1 MIIKSFEAD
10 QIKSKY
16 YKSILL
22 YGVNQGLKD
31 ELIKSSILKDFTGEI
46 LKYDEPE
53 VLDRSEIILESLLNG
68 SLFNEQKLILISRCS
83 NKIYSFIEKFLEKD
97 ISQVLVVL
105 NSENLDKKSKLR
117 ALYEKSKDLI
127 CVPFY
132 EDNQQSLSIFANRYL
147 QSKNI
152 KLSREILNLIIE
164 RSQGDRGNLKNELEK
179 IENLSLTKKNIS
191 NEDIIDITNLS
202 ENYTIFEL
210 VDNYLAKNQKK
221 VSKII
226 NENNFVNDDSIIILR
241 TLLSRS
247 KRLLKLKNM
256 QNVNKSID
264 DTIAVFRPPIFWK
277 ERDIVKQQMSK
288 WSEDEVKE
296 KIFEISNL
304 EILIKRSTSSINLV
318 SDLISNY

>member
-1 MIIKSFEAD
+1 MIIKSFEVEK
-10 QIKSKY
+10 IKSKN

-22 YGVNQGLKD
+22 YGINQGLKD
-31 ELIKSSILKDFTGEI
+31 ELIKSSILNDFSGEI
-46 LKYDEPE
+46 LKYDEAE
-53 VLDRSEIILESLLNG
+53 VLEKSEIILESLLNG
-68 SLFNEQKLILISRCS
+68 SLFDEQKLILISRCS
-83 NKIYSFIEKFLEKD
+83 NKIYSFVDKFLEKD

-117 ALYEKSKDLI
+117 TLYEKSKDLI

-132 EDNQQSLSIFANRYL
+132 EDNQQSLSIFANKYL
-147 QSKNI
+147 QNRNI

-164 RSQGDRGNLKNELEK
+164 RSQGDRGNLQNELQK
-179 IENLSLTKKNIS
+179 IENLSLSKKNIS
-191 NEDIIDITNLS
+191 NEDIINITNLA
-202 ENYTIFEL
+202 ENYTVFEL

-264 DTIAVFRPPIFWK
+264 DTIAAFRPPIFWK
-277 ERDIVKQQMSK
+277 EKDIVKQQMSN

>member
-1 MIIKSFEAD
+1 MIIKSFEFEK
-10 QIKSKY
+10 IKSKN

-31 ELIKSSILKDFTGEI
+31 ELIKSAILKDFSGEI
-46 LKYDEPE
+46 LKYDESE
-53 VLDRSEIILESLLNG
+53 VIEKSEIILESFLNG
-68 SLFNEQKLILISRCS
+68 SLFDDQKLILISRCS
-83 NKIYSFIEKFLEKD
+83 NKIYPFIEKFLEKD
-97 ISQVLVVL
+97 ISQAMIVL

-132 EDNQQSLSIFANRYL
+132 EDNQQSLSIFANKYL
-147 QSKNI
+147 QNKNI
-152 KLSREILNLIIE
+152 KLSREILNLVIE
-164 RSQGDRGNLKNELEK
+164 RSQGDRGNLKNELHK
-179 IENLSLTKKNIS
+179 IENLSFSKKNIS
-191 NEDIIDITNLS
+191 NEDIINITNLA
-202 ENYTIFEL
+202 ENYTVFEL

-264 DTIAVFRPPIFWK
+264 DAIAVYKPPIFWK
-277 ERDIVKQQMSK
+277 EKDIVKQQMSN
-288 WSEDEVKE
+288 WSEDEVKK

-304 EILIKRSTSSINLV
+304 EILIKKNSSSINLV

>member
-1 MIIKSFEAD
+1 MIIKSFEFEK
-10 QIKSKY
+10 IKSKN

-31 ELIKSSILKDFTGEI
+31 EIIKSTILKDFSGEV
-46 LKYDEPE
+46 LKYDETE
-53 VLDRSEIILESLLNG
+53 AIEKSEIILESFLNG
-68 SLFNEQKLILISRCS
+68 SLFDKQKIILISRCS
-83 NKIYSFIEKFLEKD
+83 NKIYSFIEKFLGKE
-97 ISQVLVVL
+97 ISQAMLVL

-117 ALYEKSKDLI
+117 ALYEKSKDLV

-132 EDNQQSLSIFANRYL
+132 EDNQQSLGIFANKYL
-147 QSKNI
+147 QNKNI

-164 RSQGDRGNLKNELEK
+164 RSQGDRGNLKNELQK
-179 IENLSLTKKNIS
+179 IENLSLSKKNIS
-191 NEDIIDITNLS
+191 NKDIIKITNLA
-202 ENYTIFEL
+202 ENYTVFEL

-226 NENNFVNDDSIIILR
+226 NENNFENDDSIIILR
-241 TLLSRS
+241 ALLSRS

-264 DTIAVFRPPIFWK
+264 DTIAVCKPPIFWK
-277 ERDIVKQQMSK
+277 EKDIVKQQMSN
-288 WSEDEVKE
+288 WSEDEVKK

-304 EILIKRSTSSINLV
+304 EILIKKNSSSINLV
-318 SDLISNY
+318 SDFISNY

>member
-53 VLDRSEIILESLLNG
+53 VLDRSEIILESLLTG

-191 NEDIIDITNLS
+191 NEDIINITNLS
-202 ENYTIFEL
+202 ENYTVFEL

-226 NENNFVNDDSIIILR
+226 NENNFINDDSILILR
-241 TLLSRS
+241 TLLGRS

-277 ERDIVKQQMSK
+277 EKDIVKQQMSN
-288 WSEDEVKE
+288 WSEEEVKE

-304 EILIKRSTSSINLV
+304 EILIKKNTSSINLV

>member
-1 MIIKSFEAD
+1 MIVKSFEVD
-10 QIKSKY
+10 KIKSKN

-22 YGVNQGLKD
+22 YGVNQGLKE
-31 ELIKSSILKDFTGEI
+31 ELIKTSILKDFSGEM
-46 LKYDEPE
+46 LKYDEAE
-53 VLDRSEIILESLLNG
+53 VLEKSEIILESLLNG
-68 SLFNEQKLILISRCS
+68 SLFDEQKLILISRCS
-83 NKIYSFIEKFLEKD
+83 NKIYSFVDKFLEKD

-117 ALYEKSKDLI
+117 TLYEKSKDLI

-132 EDNQQSLSIFANRYL
+132 EDNQQSLSIFANKYL
-147 QSKNI
+147 QNRNI

-164 RSQGDRGNLKNELEK
+164 RSQGDRGNLQNELQK
-179 IENLSLTKKNIS
+179 VENLSLSKKNIS
-191 NEDIIDITNLS
+191 NEDIINITNLA
-202 ENYTIFEL
+202 ENYTVFEL

-226 NENNFVNDDSIIILR
+226 NENNFVNEDSIIILR

-277 ERDIVKQQMSK
+277 EKDIVKQQMSN

-304 EILIKRSTSSINLV
+304 EILIKKSTSSINLV

>member
-1 MIIKSFEAD
+1 MIIKSFEVD
-10 QIKSKY
+10 KIKSKN

-22 YGVNQGLKD
+22 YGINQGLKD
-31 ELIKSSILKDFTGEI
+31 ELIKSSILNDFSGEI
-46 LKYDEPE
+46 LKYDEAE
-53 VLDRSEIILESLLNG
+53 VLEKSEIILESLLNG
-68 SLFNEQKLILISRCS
+68 SLFDEQKLILISRCS

-117 ALYEKSKDLI
+117 TLYEKSKDLI

-132 EDNQQSLSIFANRYL
+132 EDNQQSLSIFANKYL
-147 QSKNI
+147 QNRNI

-164 RSQGDRGNLKNELEK
+164 RSQGDRGNLQNELQK
-179 IENLSLTKKNIS
+179 IENLSLSKKNIS
-191 NEDIIDITNLS
+191 NEDIINITNLA
-202 ENYTIFEL
+202 ENYTVFEL

-264 DTIAVFRPPIFWK
+264 DTIAAFRPPIFWK
-277 ERDIVKQQMSK
+277 EKDIVKQQMSN

>member
-1 MIIKSFEAD
+1 MIIKSFEVD
-10 QIKSKY
+10 KIKSKN

-22 YGVNQGLKD
+22 YGVNQGLKE
-31 ELIKSSILKDFTGEI
+31 ELIKTSILNDFSGEI
-46 LKYDEPE
+46 LKYDEAE
-53 VLDRSEIILESLLNG
+53 VLEKSEIILESLLNG
-68 SLFNEQKLILISRCS
+68 SLFDEQKLILISRCS
-83 NKIYSFIEKFLEKD
+83 NKIYSFVDKFLEKD

-117 ALYEKSKDLI
+117 TLYEKSKDLI

-132 EDNQQSLSIFANRYL
+132 EDNQQSLSIFANKYL

-164 RSQGDRGNLKNELEK
+164 RSQGDRGNLQNELQK
-179 IENLSLTKKNIS
+179 IENLSLSKKNIS
-191 NEDIIDITNLS
+191 NEDIINITNLA
-202 ENYTIFEL
+202 ENYTVFEL

-277 ERDIVKQQMSK
+277 EKDIVKQQMSN

>member
-1 MIIKSFEAD
+1 MIIKSFETNK
-10 QIKSKY
+10 IKSKNF
-16 YKSILL
+16 KSILL
-22 YGVNQGLKD
+22 YGVNRGSKD
-31 ELIKSSILKDFTGEI
+31 ELIKSFILKDFLGEI

-53 VLDRSEIILESLLNG
+53 VLEKSEIILESLLNR
-68 SLFNEQKLILISRCS
+68 SLFDEHKLILISRCS
-83 NKIYSFIEKFLEKD
+83 NKIHSFIEKFIEKD
-97 ISQVLVVL
+97 ISKVLVVL

-117 ALYEKSKDLI
+117 TLYEKSKDLI
-127 CVPFY
+127 CIPFY
-132 EDNQQSLSIFANRYL
+132 EDNQQSLGIFAKNYL
-147 QSKNI
+147 QSRNI

-164 RSQGDRGNLKNELEK
+164 RSQGDRGNLQNELQK
-179 IENLSLTKKNIS
+179 VENLSLSKKNIS
-191 NEDIIDITNLS
+191 NEDIINITNLA
-202 ENYTIFEL
+202 ENYTVFEL

-277 ERDIVKQQMSK
+277 EKDIVKQQMSN

-304 EILIKRSTSSINLV
+304 EILIKRNSSSINLV
-318 SDLISNY
+318 SDLLNNY

>member
-1 MIIKSFEAD
+1 MIIKFFEVD
-10 QIKSKY
+10 KIKSKN

-22 YGVNQGLKD
+22 YGINQGLKD
-31 ELIKSSILKDFTGEI
+31 ELIKSSILKDFSGEI
-46 LKYDEPE
+46 LKYDEAE
-53 VLDRSEIILESLLNG
+53 VLEKSEIILESLLNG

-83 NKIYSFIEKFLEKD
+83 NKIYSFIEKFFEKD
-97 ISQVLVVL
+97 ISQVLIVL

-117 ALYEKSKDLI
+117 TLYEKSKDLI

-132 EDNQQSLSIFANRYL
+132 EDNQQNLSIFANKYL

-152 KLSREILNLIIE
+152 KLSREIVNLIIE
-164 RSQGDRGNLKNELEK
+164 RSQGDRGNLQNELQK
-179 IENLSLTKKNIS
+179 VENLSLSKKNIS
-191 NEDIIDITNLS
+191 NEDIINITNLA
-202 ENYTIFEL
+202 ENYTVFEL

-264 DTIAVFRPPIFWK
+264 DAIAAFRPPIFWK
-277 ERDIVKQQMSK
+277 EKDIVKQQMSN
-288 WSEDEVKE
+288 WSEEKVKE

>member
-1 MIIKSFEAD
+1 MIIKSFEFEK
-10 QIKSKY
+10 IKSKN

-31 ELIKSSILKDFTGEI
+31 ELIKSAILKDFSGEI
-46 LKYDEPE
+46 LKYDESE
-53 VLDRSEIILESLLNG
+53 VIEKSEIILESFLNG
-68 SLFNEQKLILISRCS
+68 SLFDDQKLILISRCS
-83 NKIYSFIEKFLEKD
+83 NKIYPFIEKFLEKE
-97 ISQVLVVL
+97 ISQAMIVL

-132 EDNQQSLSIFANRYL
+132 EDNQQSLSIFANKYL
-147 QSKNI
+147 QNKNI
-152 KLSREILNLIIE
+152 NLSREILNLVIE
-164 RSQGDRGNLKNELEK
+164 RSQGDRGNLKNELHK
-179 IENLSLTKKNIS
+179 IENLSLSKKNIS
-191 NEDIIDITNLS
+191 NEDIINITNLA
-202 ENYTIFEL
+202 ENYTVFEL

-264 DTIAVFRPPIFWK
+264 DAIAVYKPPIFWK
-277 ERDIVKQQMSK
+277 EKDIVKQQMSN
-288 WSEDEVKE
+288 WSEDEVKK

-304 EILIKRSTSSINLV
+304 EILIKKNSSSINLV

>member
-1 MIIKSFEAD
+1 MIIKSFEFEK
-10 QIKSKY
+10 IKSKN

-31 ELIKSSILKDFTGEI
+31 EIIKSTILKDFSGEV
-46 LKYDEPE
+46 LKYDETE
-53 VLDRSEIILESLLNG
+53 AIEKSEIILESFLNG
-68 SLFNEQKLILISRCS
+68 SLFDKQKIILISRCS
-83 NKIYSFIEKFLEKD
+83 NKIYSFIEKFLGKE
-97 ISQVLVVL
+97 ISQAMLVL

-117 ALYEKSKDLI
+117 ALYEKSKDLV

-132 EDNQQSLSIFANRYL
+132 EDNQQSLGIFANKYL
-147 QSKNI
+147 QNKNI

-164 RSQGDRGNLKNELEK
+164 RSQGDRGNLKNELQK
-179 IENLSLTKKNIS
+179 IENLSLSKKNIF
-191 NEDIIDITNLS
+191 NEDIINITNLA
-202 ENYTIFEL
+202 ENYTVFEL

-221 VSKII
+221 VSNII
-226 NENNFVNDDSIIILR
+226 NENNFENDDSIIILR

-264 DTIAVFRPPIFWK
+264 DTIAVCKPPIFWK
-277 ERDIVKQQMSK
+277 EKDIVKQQMSN
-288 WSEDEVKE
+288 WSEDEVKK

-304 EILIKRSTSSINLV
+304 EILIKKNSSSINLI
-318 SDLISNY
+318 SDFISNY

>member
-46 LKYDEPE
+46 PKYDEPE

-277 ERDIVKQQMSK
+277 EKDVVKQQMNN

>member
-1 MIIKSFEAD
+1 MIIKSFEFEK
-10 QIKSKY
+10 IKSKN

-31 ELIKSSILKDFTGEI
+31 EIIKNTILKDFSGEV
-46 LKYDEPE
+46 LKYDETE
-53 VLDRSEIILESLLNG
+53 AIEKSEIILESFLNG
-68 SLFNEQKLILISRCS
+68 SLFDKQKIILISRCS
-83 NKIYSFIEKFLEKD
+83 NKIYSFIEKFLGKE
-97 ISQVLVVL
+97 ISQAMLVL

-117 ALYEKSKDLI
+117 ALYEKSKDLV

-132 EDNQQSLSIFANRYL
+132 EDNQQSLGIFANKYL
-147 QSKNI
+147 QNKKI

-164 RSQGDRGNLKNELEK
+164 RSQGDRGNLKNELQK
-179 IENLSLTKKNIS
+179 IENLSLSKKNIF
-191 NEDIIDITNLS
+191 NEDIINITNLA
-202 ENYTIFEL
+202 ENYTVFEL

-226 NENNFVNDDSIIILR
+226 NENNFENDDSIIILR

-264 DTIAVFRPPIFWK
+264 DTIAVCKPPIFWK
-277 ERDIVKQQMSK
+277 EKDIVKQQMSN
-288 WSEDEVKE
+288 WSEDEVKK

-304 EILIKRSTSSINLV
+304 EILIKKNSSSINLI
-318 SDLISNY
+318 SDFISNY

>member
-1 MIIKSFEAD
+1 MIIKSFEVD
-10 QIKSKY
+10 KIKSKN

-22 YGVNQGLKD
+22 YGVNQGLKE
-31 ELIKSSILKDFTGEI
+31 ELIKTTILNDFSGEI
-46 LKYDEPE
+46 LKYDEAE
-53 VLDRSEIILESLLNG
+53 VLEKSEIILESLLNG
-68 SLFNEQKLILISRCS
+68 SLFDEQKLILISRCS
-83 NKIYSFIEKFLEKD
+83 NKIYSFVDKFLEKD

-117 ALYEKSKDLI
+117 TLYEKSKDLI

-132 EDNQQSLSIFANRYL
+132 EDNQQSLSIFANKFL
-147 QSKNI
+147 QSKGI

-164 RSQGDRGNLKNELEK
+164 RSQGDRGNLRNELQK
-179 IENLSLTKKNIS
+179 IENLSLSKKNIS
-191 NEDIIDITNLS
+191 NEDIINITNLA
-202 ENYTIFEL
+202 ENYTVFEL

-277 ERDIVKQQMSK
+277 EKDIVKQQMSN

-304 EILIKRSTSSINLV
+304 EILIKRNTSSINLV

>member
-1 MIIKSFEAD
+1 MIIKSFEFEK
-10 QIKSKY
+10 IKSKN

-31 ELIKSSILKDFTGEI
+31 ELIKSAILKDFSGEI
-46 LKYDEPE
+46 LKYDESE
-53 VLDRSEIILESLLNG
+53 VIEKSEIILESFLNG
-68 SLFNEQKLILISRCS
+68 SLFDDQKLILISRCS
-83 NKIYSFIEKFLEKD
+83 NKIYPFIEKFLEKD
-97 ISQVLVVL
+97 ISQAMIVL

-132 EDNQQSLSIFANRYL
+132 EDNQQSLSIFANKYL
-147 QSKNI
+147 QNKNI
-152 KLSREILNLIIE
+152 KLSREILNLVIE
-164 RSQGDRGNLKNELEK
+164 RSQGDRGNLKNELHK
-179 IENLSLTKKNIS
+179 IENLSLSKKNIS
-191 NEDIIDITNLS
+191 NEDIINITNLA
-202 ENYTIFEL
+202 ENYTVFEL

-264 DTIAVFRPPIFWK
+264 DAIAVYKPPIFWK
-277 ERDIVKQQMSK
+277 EKDIVKQQMSN
-288 WSEDEVKE
+288 WSEDEVKK

-304 EILIKRSTSSINLV
+304 EILIKKNSSSINLV

>member
-1 MIIKSFEAD
+1 MIIKFFEVD
-10 QIKSKY
+10 KIKSKN

-22 YGVNQGLKD
+22 FGVNQGLKD
-31 ELIKSSILKDFTGEI
+31 ELIKSTILKDFSGEI
-46 LKYDEPE
+46 LKYDETE
-53 VLDRSEIILESLLNG
+53 ILDKSEIILESLLNG

-83 NKIYSFIEKFLEKD
+83 NKIYSFIENFLEKD
-97 ISQVLVVL
+97 ISQVFVVL

-117 ALYEKSKDLI
+117 TLYEKSRDLI

-132 EDNQQSLSIFANRYL
+132 EDNQQSLGIFANKYL

-152 KLSREILNLIIE
+152 KLSREIVNLIIE
-164 RSQGDRGNLKNELEK
+164 RSQGDRGNLQNELQK
-179 IENLSLTKKNIS
+179 IENLSLSKKNIS
-191 NEDIIDITNLS
+191 NEDVINITNLA
-202 ENYTIFEL
+202 ENYTVFEL

-256 QNVNKSID
+256 QNVSKSID
-264 DTIAVFRPPIFWK
+264 DTIAVYRPPIFWK
-277 ERDIVKQQMSK
+277 EKDIVKQQMSN
-288 WSEDEVKE
+288 WSEEDVKE

>member
-1 MIIKSFEAD
+1 MIIKSFEVD
-10 QIKSKY
+10 KIKSKN

-22 YGVNQGLKD
+22 YGVNQGLKE
-31 ELIKSSILKDFTGEI
+31 ELIKTSILKDFSGEI
-46 LKYDEPE
+46 LKYDEAE
-53 VLDRSEIILESLLNG
+53 VLEKSEIILESLLNG
-68 SLFNEQKLILISRCS
+68 SLFDEQKLISISRCS

-117 ALYEKSKDLI
+117 TLYEKSKDLI

-132 EDNQQSLSIFANRYL
+132 EDNQQSLSIFANKYL
-147 QSKNI
+147 QNRNI

-164 RSQGDRGNLKNELEK
+164 RSQGDRGNLQNELQK
-179 IENLSLTKKNIS
+179 VENLSLSKKNIS
-191 NEDIIDITNLS
+191 NEDIINITNLA
-202 ENYTIFEL
+202 ENYTVFEL

-277 ERDIVKQQMSK
+277 EKDIVKQQMSN

-304 EILIKRSTSSINLV
+304 EILIKRNTSSINLV

>member
-1 MIIKSFEAD
+1 MIIKSFEVD
-10 QIKSKY
+10 KIKSKN

-22 YGVNQGLKD
+22 YGVNQGLKE
-31 ELIKSSILKDFTGEI
+31 ELIKTSILKDFSGEI
-46 LKYDEPE
+46 LKYDEAE
-53 VLDRSEIILESLLNG
+53 VLEKSEIILESLLNG
-68 SLFNEQKLILISRCS
+68 SLFNEKKLILISRCS

-117 ALYEKSKDLI
+117 TLYEKSKDLI

-132 EDNQQSLSIFANRYL
+132 EDNQQSLSIFANKYL
-147 QSKNI
+147 QNRNI

-164 RSQGDRGNLKNELEK
+164 RSQGDRGNLRNELQK
-179 IENLSLTKKNIS
+179 IENLSLSKKNIS

-256 QNVNKSID
+256 QNANKSID
-264 DTIAVFRPPIFWK
+264 DTISDYRPPIFWK
-277 ERDIVKQQMSK
+277 EKDVVKQQMSN
-288 WSEDEVKE
+288 WSEEEVKE

-318 SDLISNY
+318 SDLINNY

>member
-1 MIIKSFEAD
+1 MIIKSFEFEK
-10 QIKSKY
+10 IKSKN

-31 ELIKSSILKDFTGEI
+31 EIIKSTILKDFSGEV
-46 LKYDEPE
+46 LKYDETE
-53 VLDRSEIILESLLNG
+53 AIEKSEIILESFLNG
-68 SLFNEQKLILISRCS
+68 SLFDKQKIILISRCS
-83 NKIYSFIEKFLEKD
+83 NKIYSFIEKFLGKE
-97 ISQVLVVL
+97 ISQAMLVL

-117 ALYEKSKDLI
+117 ALYEKSKDLV

-132 EDNQQSLSIFANRYL
+132 EDNQQSLGIFANKYL
-147 QSKNI
+147 QNKNI

-164 RSQGDRGNLKNELEK
+164 RSQGDRGNLKNELQK
-179 IENLSLTKKNIS
+179 IENLSLSKKNIS
-191 NEDIIDITNLS
+191 NKDIIKITNLA
-202 ENYTIFEL
+202 ENYTVFEL

-221 VSKII
+221 VSNII
-226 NENNFVNDDSIIILR
+226 NENNFENDDSIIILR

-264 DTIAVFRPPIFWK
+264 DTIAVCKPPIFWK
-277 ERDIVKQQMSK
+277 EKDIVKQQMSN
-288 WSEDEVKE
+288 WSEDEVKK

-304 EILIKRSTSSINLV
+304 EILIKKNSSSINLV
-318 SDLISNY
+318 SDFISNY

>member
-1 MIIKSFEAD
+1 MIIKSFEFEK
-10 QIKSKY
+10 IKSKN

-31 ELIKSSILKDFTGEI
+31 ELIKSAILKDFSGEI
-46 LKYDEPE
+46 LKYDESE
-53 VLDRSEIILESLLNG
+53 VIEKSEIILESFLNG
-68 SLFNEQKLILISRCS
+68 SLFDDQKLILISRCS
-83 NKIYSFIEKFLEKD
+83 NKIYPFIEKFLEKD
-97 ISQVLVVL
+97 ISQAMIVL

-132 EDNQQSLSIFANRYL
+132 EDNQQSLSIFANKYL
-147 QSKNI
+147 QNKNI

-164 RSQGDRGNLKNELEK
+164 RSQGDRGNLKNELQK
-179 IENLSLTKKNIS
+179 IENLSLSKKNIS
-191 NEDIIDITNLS
+191 NEDIINITNLA
-202 ENYTIFEL
+202 ENYTVFEL

-264 DTIAVFRPPIFWK
+264 DAIAVYKPPIFWK
-277 ERDIVKQQMSK
+277 EKDIVKQQMSN
-288 WSEDEVKE
+288 WSEDEVKK

-304 EILIKRSTSSINLV
+304 EILIKKNSSSINLV

>member
-1 MIIKSFEAD
+1 MIIKFFEVD
-10 QIKSKY
+10 KIKSKN

-22 YGVNQGLKD
+22 FGVNQGLKD
-31 ELIKSSILKDFTGEI
+31 ELIKSTILKDFSGEI
-46 LKYDEPE
+46 LKYDETE
-53 VLDRSEIILESLLNG
+53 ILDKSEIILESLLNG

-83 NKIYSFIEKFLEKD
+83 NKIYSFIENFLEKD
-97 ISQVLVVL
+97 ISQVFVVL

-117 ALYEKSKDLI
+117 TLYEKSRDLI

-132 EDNQQSLSIFANRYL
+132 EDNQQSLIIFANKYL

-152 KLSREILNLIIE
+152 KLSREIVNLIIE
-164 RSQGDRGNLKNELEK
+164 RSQGDRGNLQNELQK
-179 IENLSLTKKNIS
+179 IENLSLSKKNIS
-191 NEDIIDITNLS
+191 NEDVINITNLA
-202 ENYTIFEL
+202 ENYTVFEL

-256 QNVNKSID
+256 QNVSKSID
-264 DTIAVFRPPIFWK
+264 DTIAVYRPPIFWK
-277 ERDIVKQQMSK
+277 EKDIVKQQMSN
-288 WSEDEVKE
+288 WSEEEVKE

-304 EILIKRSTSSINLV
+304 EILIKKNTSSINLV

>member
-1 MIIKSFEAD
+1 MIIKSFEVE
-10 QIKSKY
+10 QIKSIN

-31 ELIKSSILKDFTGEI
+31 ELIKSSILKDFSGEI

-83 NKIYSFIEKFLEKD
+83 NKIHSFIEKFLEKN

-105 NSENLDKKSKLR
+105 NSENLEKKSKLR
-117 ALYEKSKDLI
+117 SLYEKSKDLI
-127 CVPFY
+127 CVAFY

-191 NEDIIDITNLS
+191 NEDIINITNLS
-202 ENYTIFEL
+202 ENYTVFEL

-226 NENNFVNDDSIIILR
+226 NENNFINDDSILILR
-241 TLLSRS
+241 TLLGRS

-277 ERDIVKQQMSK
+277 EKDIVKQQMSN
-288 WSEDEVKE
+288 WSEEEVKE

-304 EILIKRSTSSINLV
+304 EILIKKNTSSINLV

>member
-1 MIIKSFEAD
+1 MIVKSFEVD
-10 QIKSKY
+10 KIKSKN

-22 YGVNQGLKD
+22 YGVNQGLKE
-31 ELIKSSILKDFTGEI
+31 ELIKTSILNDFSGEI
-46 LKYDEPE
+46 LKYDEAE
-53 VLDRSEIILESLLNG
+53 VLEKSEIILESLLNG
-68 SLFNEQKLILISRCS
+68 SLFDEQKLILISRCS
-83 NKIYSFIEKFLEKD
+83 NKIYSFVDKFLEKD

-117 ALYEKSKDLI
+117 TLYEKSKDLI

-132 EDNQQSLSIFANRYL
+132 EDNQQSLSIFANKYL
-147 QSKNI
+147 QNRNI

-164 RSQGDRGNLKNELEK
+164 RSQGDRGNLQNELQK
-179 IENLSLTKKNIS
+179 VENLSLSKKNIS
-191 NEDIIDITNLS
+191 NEDIINITNLA
-202 ENYTIFEL
+202 ENYTVFEL

-277 ERDIVKQQMSK
+277 EKDIVKQQMSN

>member
-1 MIIKSFEAD
+1 MIIKSFEVD
-10 QIKSKY
+10 KIKSKN

-22 YGVNQGLKD
+22 YGVNQGLKE
-31 ELIKSSILKDFTGEI
+31 ELIKTSILKDFFGEI
-46 LKYDEPE
+46 LKYDEAE
-53 VLDRSEIILESLLNG
+53 VLEKSEIILESLLNG
-68 SLFNEQKLILISRCS
+68 SLFDEQKLILISRCS
-83 NKIYSFIEKFLEKD
+83 NKIYSFVDKFLEKD

-117 ALYEKSKDLI
+117 TLYEKSKDLI

-132 EDNQQSLSIFANRYL
+132 EDNQQSLSIFANKYL

-152 KLSREILNLIIE
+152 KLSREIVNLIIE
-164 RSQGDRGNLKNELEK
+164 RSQGDRGNLQNELQK
-179 IENLSLTKKNIS
+179 IENLFLSKKNIS
-191 NEDIIDITNLS
+191 NEDVINITNLA
-202 ENYTIFEL
+202 ENYTVFEL

-256 QNVNKSID
+256 QNVSKSID

-277 ERDIVKQQMSK
+277 EKDIVKQQMSN
-288 WSEDEVKE
+288 WSEEDVKE

>member
-1 MIIKSFEAD
+1 MIIKSFEVD
-10 QIKSKY
+10 KIKSKN

-22 YGVNQGLKD
+22 YGVNQGLKE
-31 ELIKSSILKDFTGEI
+31 ELIKTSILNDFSGEI
-46 LKYDEPE
+46 LKYDEAE
-53 VLDRSEIILESLLNG
+53 VLEKSEIILESLLNG
-68 SLFNEQKLILISRCS
+68 SLFDEQKLILISRCS
-83 NKIYSFIEKFLEKD
+83 NKIYSFVDKFLEKD

-117 ALYEKSKDLI
+117 TLYEKSKDLI

-132 EDNQQSLSIFANRYL
+132 EDNQQSLSIFANKYL

-164 RSQGDRGNLKNELEK
+164 RSQGDRGNLQNELQK
-179 IENLSLTKKNIS
+179 IENLSLSKKNIS
-191 NEDIIDITNLS
+191 NEDVINITNLA
-202 ENYTIFEL
+202 ENYTVFEL

-277 ERDIVKQQMSK
+277 EKDIVKQQMSN

>member
-1 MIIKSFEAD
+1 MIIKSFEVD
-10 QIKSKY
+10 KIKSKN

-22 YGVNQGLKD
+22 YGVNQGLKE
-31 ELIKSSILKDFTGEI
+31 ELIKTSILKDFSGEI
-46 LKYDEPE
+46 LKYDEAE
-53 VLDRSEIILESLLNG
+53 VLEKSEIILESLLNG
-68 SLFNEQKLILISRCS
+68 SLFNEKKLILISRCS

-117 ALYEKSKDLI
+117 TLYEKSKDLI

-132 EDNQQSLSIFANRYL
+132 EDNQQSLSIFANKYL
-147 QSKNI
+147 QNRNI

-164 RSQGDRGNLKNELEK
+164 RSQGDRGNLQNELQK
-179 IENLSLTKKNIS
+179 VENLSLSKKNIS
-191 NEDIIDITNLS
+191 NEDIINITNLA
-202 ENYTIFEL
+202 ENYTVFEL

-277 ERDIVKQQMSK
+277 EKDIVKQQMSN

>member
-1 MIIKSFEAD
+1 MIIKSFEVD
-10 QIKSKY
+10 KIKSKN

-31 ELIKSSILKDFTGEI
+31 GLIKNSILKDFSGEI
-46 LKYDEPE
+46 LKYDENE
-53 VLDRSEIILESLLNG
+53 VLDKSQIILESLLNG
-68 SLFNEQKLILISRCS
+68 SLFNDQKLILISRCS
-83 NKIYSFIEKFLEKD
+83 NKIYSFIENFLEKD
-97 ISQVLVVL
+97 ISQVVVVL

-117 ALYEKSKDLI
+117 TLYEKSKDLI
-127 CVPFY
+127 CVPLY
-132 EDNQQSLSIFANRYL
+132 EENQQSLGIFANKYL

-191 NEDIIDITNLS
+191 NEDIINITNLA
-202 ENYTIFEL
+202 ENYTVFEL

-241 TLLSRS
+241 TLLSRT

-256 QNVNKSID
+256 QNINQSID
-264 DTIAVFRPPIFWK
+264 DTIAVYRPPIFWK
-277 ERDIVKQQMSK
+277 EKDIVKQQMSS
-288 WSEDEVKE
+288 WSEEEVKE

-304 EILIKRSTSSINLV
+304 EILIKKNSSSINLV
-318 SDLISNY
+318 SDLINNY

>member
-1 MIIKSFEAD
+1 MIIKSFEFEK
-10 QIKSKY
+10 IKSKN

-31 ELIKSSILKDFTGEI
+31 EIIKNIILKDFAGEI
-46 LKYDEPE
+46 LKYNETE
-53 VLDRSEIILESLLNG
+53 AIEKSEIILESFLNG
-68 SLFNEQKLILISRCS
+68 SLFDKQKIILISRCS
-83 NKIYSFIEKFLEKD
+83 NKIYSFIEKFLGKD
-97 ISQVLVVL
+97 ISQAKIVLI
-105 NSENLDKKSKLR
+105 SENLDKKSKLR
-117 ALYEKSKDLI
+117 ALYEKSKDLV

-132 EDNQQSLSIFANRYL
+132 EDNHQSLDIFANKYL
-147 QSKNI
+147 QNKNI

-164 RSQGDRGNLKNELEK
+164 RSQGDRGNLKNELQK
-179 IENLSLTKKNIS
+179 IENLSLSKKNIL
-191 NEDIIDITNLS
+191 NEDIINITNLA
-202 ENYTIFEL
+202 ENYTVFEL

-226 NENNFVNDDSIIILR
+226 NENNFENDDSIIILR

-264 DTIAVFRPPIFWK
+264 DAITVYKPPIFWK
-277 ERDIVKQQMSK
+277 EKDIVKQQMSN
-288 WSEDEVKE
+288 WSEDEVKK

-304 EILIKRSTSSINLV
+304 EILIKKNSSSINLI
-318 SDLISNY
+318 SDFISNY

>member
-1 MIIKSFEAD
+1 MIVKSFEVD
-10 QIKSKY
+10 KIKSKN

-22 YGVNQGLKD
+22 FGVNQGLKD
-31 ELIKSSILKDFTGEI
+31 ELIKSTILKDFSGEI
-46 LKYDEPE
+46 LKYDETE
-53 VLDRSEIILESLLNG
+53 ILDKSEIILESLLNG

-83 NKIYSFIEKFLEKD
+83 NKIYSFIENFLEKD
-97 ISQVLVVL
+97 ISQVFVVL

-117 ALYEKSKDLI
+117 TLYEKSKDLI

-132 EDNQQSLSIFANRYL
+132 EDNQQSLGIFANKYL

-152 KLSREILNLIIE
+152 KLSREIVNLIIE
-164 RSQGDRGNLKNELEK
+164 RSQGDRGNLQNELQK
-179 IENLSLTKKNIS
+179 IENLSLSKKNIS
-191 NEDIIDITNLS
+191 NEDVINITNLA
-202 ENYTIFEL
+202 ENYTVFEL

-256 QNVNKSID
+256 QNVSKSID
-264 DTIAVFRPPIFWK
+264 DTIAVYRPPIFWK
-277 ERDIVKQQMSK
+277 EKDIVKQQMSN
-288 WSEDEVKE
+288 WSEEEVKE

-304 EILIKRSTSSINLV
+304 EILIKKNTSSINLV

>member
-1 MIIKSFEAD
+1 MIIKYFEVD
-10 QIKSKY
+10 KIKSKN

-22 YGVNQGLKD
+22 YGVNQGLKE
-31 ELIKSSILKDFTGEI
+31 ELIKTSILKDFSGEI
-46 LKYDEPE
+46 LKYDEAE
-53 VLDRSEIILESLLNG
+53 VLEKSEIILESLLNG
-68 SLFNEQKLILISRCS
+68 SLFDEKKLILISRCS

-117 ALYEKSKDLI
+117 TLYEKSKDLI

-132 EDNQQSLSIFANRYL
+132 EDNQQSLSIFANKYL
-147 QSKNI
+147 QNRNI

-164 RSQGDRGNLKNELEK
+164 RSQGDRGNLQNELQK
-179 IENLSLTKKNIS
+179 IENLSLSKKNIS
-191 NEDIIDITNLS
+191 NEDIINITNLA
-202 ENYTIFEL
+202 ENYTVFEL
-210 VDNYLAKNQKK
+210 VDNYSAKNQKK

-277 ERDIVKQQMSK
+277 EKDIVKQQMSN